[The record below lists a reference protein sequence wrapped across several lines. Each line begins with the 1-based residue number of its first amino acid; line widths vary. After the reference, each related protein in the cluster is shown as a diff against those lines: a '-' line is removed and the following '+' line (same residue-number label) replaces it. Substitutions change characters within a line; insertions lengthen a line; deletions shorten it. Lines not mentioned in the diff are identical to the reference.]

1 MPKSGPSQYS
11 RNRIVIKLFC
21 LLFVVSISSGTLN
34 YFYTNP
40 ASLNVDSN
48 YFYRINYLNANIKFA
63 NNSLNLSQI
72 YKNFIEDVEWDNT
85 QKTNLLNSIPAS
97 GFTAI
102 LDTIIIPVELITRV
116 FSASVQYRDVVA
128 VQSPKDLFDLVLFG
142 NDLNRQYNI
151 SDFQYNRLKYID
163 FAFGVCFP
171 LIRPANESNIINSR
185 LIQQLSI
192 GGRLHWLKGNFITHT
207 DSSSGSVTTTPDAII
222 GQVKLFQTTAYG
234 GNDFA
239 LDLGVITK
247 LNKPIFF
254 GVALLNFNTGF
265 TWDTNTNYRIIEA
278 NIDSFS
284 LEHYIETGS
293 IDSLYNKRDTT
304 FSITNFKSTIPA
316 QFLIQASYQPIDLLT
331 FATSYCYYLSDCLLV
346 CDFRYSCN
354 LELHLNL
361 SKFFTTAFSFT
372 TNLQK
377 EYFIGNYFHFIS
389 RGFSLNLGIE
399 QRNGYVKSA
408 KGLGLN
414 LYFSQNL

>member
-1 MPKSGPSQYS
+1 
-11 RNRIVIKLFC
+11 VIKFFC
-21 LLFVVSISSGTLN
+21 LYLFFVVSVLSGTSN

-40 ASLNVDSN
+40 ASLNLDSN
-48 YFYRINYLNANIKFA
+48 YIYRINYLNANVKFT

-72 YKNFIEDVEWDNT
+72 YNNFIKDIEWDNT
-85 QKTNLLNSIPAS
+85 QKANLLNSIPAS

-102 LDTIIIPVELITRV
+102 LDTVIKPVELLTRI
-116 FSASVQYRDVVA
+116 FSASVQYRDIVA
-128 VQSPKDLFDLVLFG
+128 VQAPKDLFDLVLFG

-151 SDFQYNRLKYID
+151 SDFQFDRLKYLD

-171 LIRPANESNIINSR
+171 LIRPATESNILSSR
-185 LIQQLSI
+185 LIQQFSI

-207 DSSSGSVTTTPDAII
+207 DSSSGSIATTPNAII
-222 GQVKLFQTTAYG
+222 GNIKLFQTTAYG
-234 GNDFA
+234 GNNFAVDFGA
-239 LDLGVITK
+239 ITK
-247 LNKPIFF
+247 FNKSISF

-265 TWDTNTNYRIIEA
+265 TWNKNTNYRIIDA
-278 NIDSFS
+278 SIDSFS
-284 LEHYIETGS
+284 LGHYIETGS
-293 IDSLYNKRDTT
+293 FDSLYAIKDTT
-304 FSITNFKSTIPA
+304 FSIANVKSTIPA
-316 QFLIQASYQPIDLLT
+316 QFLIQASYQPIDFLT

-346 CDFRYSCN
+346 CDFRHSWN

-377 EYFIGNYFHFIS
+377 EYFIGNYFHFIT
-389 RGFSLNLGIE
+389 RGLSLNLGVE